1 MVILIKGQK
10 KHVLFF
16 IFNDPWTVMSFS
28 TESGRSIRIS
38 KLYRLNLWITM
49 IITGNKSD
57 IHISMNVPDEAENK
71 AVIKTVTSQRA

>member
-10 KHVLFF
+10 KHVLFLF
-16 IFNDPWTVMSFS
+16 LMILGQLCLFS